1 MTQTLRFREE
11 GNGSMPFEKDQEQT
25 AQDLPEQEFPA
36 EEPADGAVPQE
47 DSSSQESSRESKK
60 EKKRKKEKEPTEEEK
75 LAAQLADLNDKLMR
89 TLAEYDNFRKRSQKE
104 KDAIYPDAV
113 ANTVLA
119 FLPVLDNFERALA
132 AECKDAD
139 FKKGVELIMNAF
151 KDCLTKL
158 KVEEIAALG
167 EEFDPNLH
175 NAVMHIEDDA
185 TADNVI
191 VDVFQKGYKLGDKV
205 IRHAMVKVAN

>member
-1 MTQTLRFREE
+1 
-11 GNGSMPFEKDQEQT
+11 MPFDTFDKDKEERTASEQA
-25 AQDLPEQEFPA
+25 AQDLPEEELPNA
-36 EEPADGAVPQE
+36 EAGEKAASREEP
-47 DSSSQESSRESKK
+47 DSKDSKK

-104 KDAIYPDAV
+104 KDAIYPEAV

-119 FLPVLDNFERALA
+119 FLPVLDNFERAVA

-139 FKKGVELIMNAF
+139 FKKGIELIMTAF

-158 KVEEIAALG
+158 KVEEIASLG

-175 NAVMHIEDDA
+175 NAVMHIEDDT

-191 VDVFQKGYKLGDKV
+191 VEVFQKGYKLGDKV

>member
-1 MTQTLRFREE
+1 
-11 GNGSMPFEKDQEQT
+11 MPFDTFDKDKQDKQKQQASAGQS
-25 AQDLPEQEFPA
+25 AQDLPEEKLPTGET
-36 EEPADGAVPQE
+36 EEE
-47 DSSSQESSRESKK
+47 SSSEENAKDSKK
-60 EKKRKKEKEPTEEEK
+60 EKKRKKEKEPTQEEK

-104 KDAIYPDAV
+104 KDALYPEAV
-113 ANTVLA
+113 ANTVLT

-132 AECKDAD
+132 SECKDQD
-139 FKKGVELIMNAF
+139 FKKGIELIMNAF

-158 KVEEIAALG
+158 KVEEIASLG

-175 NAVMHIEDDA
+175 NAVMHIEDDT

-191 VDVFQKGYKLGDKV
+191 VEVFQKGYKMGDKV

>member
-1 MTQTLRFREE
+1 
-11 GNGSMPFEKDQEQT
+11 MPFDTFDKDKEERTASEQA
-25 AQDLPEQEFPA
+25 AQDLPEEELPNA
-36 EEPADGAVPQE
+36 EAGEKAASREEP
-47 DSSSQESSRESKK
+47 DSKDSKK

-104 KDAIYPDAV
+104 KDAIYPEAV

-119 FLPVLDNFERALA
+119 FLPVLDTFERAVA

-139 FKKGVELIMNAF
+139 FKKGIELIMTAF

-158 KVEEIAALG
+158 KVEEIASLG

-175 NAVMHIEDDA
+175 NAVMHIEDDT

-191 VDVFQKGYKLGDKV
+191 VEVFQKGYKLGDKV

>member
-1 MTQTLRFREE
+1 
-11 GNGSMPFEKDQEQT
+11 MPFDTFDKDKEERIASEQA
-25 AQDLPEQEFPA
+25 AQDLPEEELPNA
-36 EEPADGAVPQE
+36 EAGEKAASREEP
-47 DSSSQESSRESKK
+47 DSKDSKK

-104 KDAIYPDAV
+104 KDAIYPEAV

-119 FLPVLDNFERALA
+119 FLPVLDNFERAVA

-139 FKKGVELIMNAF
+139 FKKGIELIMTAF

-158 KVEEIAALG
+158 KVEEIASLG

-175 NAVMHIEDDA
+175 NAVMHIEDDT

-191 VDVFQKGYKLGDKV
+191 VEVFQKGYKLGDKV

>member
-1 MTQTLRFREE
+1 MFKRACSRQLEAQLNTLQ
-11 GNGSMPFEKDQEQT
+11 KDGP
-25 AQDLPEQEFPA
+25 AAWADLPEEELPNA
-36 EEPADGAVPQE
+36 EAGEKAASREEP
-47 DSSSQESSRESKK
+47 DSKDSKK

-104 KDAIYPDAV
+104 KDAIYPEAV

-119 FLPVLDNFERALA
+119 FLPVLDNFERAVA

-139 FKKGVELIMNAF
+139 FKKGIELIMTAF

-158 KVEEIAALG
+158 KVEEIASLG

-175 NAVMHIEDDA
+175 NAVMHIEDDT

-191 VDVFQKGYKLGDKV
+191 VEVFQKGYKLGDKV